1 MLAVK
6 GLFTI
11 VALQLIGEKVQQL
24 AKEYTGEDASK
35 YDAAA
40 QLFRVPYWDWGTD
53 ARVPPSCTRQNIT
66 VNGPDGRITMHNP
79 LYSYRWLEHP
89 LDPNQ
94 FPGSEQWGDETTR
107 SPNGDSDF
115 PVDEVNAKLSQ
126 QAEII
131 TLRVYRAFS
140 SSNTYEEMAS
150 MTGNGASFEA
160 PHNDIHNL
168 VGGSFATLTVTSF
181 DILFMLHHCNLD
193 RLAAMWSIIHYGST
207 VQTIPYQSSGL
218 FATPQG
224 EEITADSPLKPFYQK
239 DGKSFHTSRSVL
251 GISDFGY
258 TYPEF
263 EDLDD
268 SDPYQ
273 NSRHMIEIV
282 NDLYGSILPPAVK
295 RPHQKA
301 WHVEGTTKD
310 WVVFI
315 EVERSELEL
324 PCTINVYMRDK
335 YAGRTTLLNMP
346 MHGLLSDEIP
356 LTQAVN
362 ASEFKGMP
370 ADAIED
376 QLEEGLRFEIK
387 KDDGTIIDPST
398 VPSLKLDVQ
407 GFDVTPPSSSSEFPS
422 YNRGKHSYS
431 KVFIKYNGTKS
442 MVP

>member
-1 MLAVK
+1 MA
-6 GLFTI
+6 T
-11 VALQLIGEKVQQL
+11 EK
-24 AKEYTGEDASK
+24 
-35 YDAAA
+35 
-40 QLFRVPYWDWGTD
+40 
-53 ARVPPSCTRQNIT
+53 I
-66 VNGPDGRITMHNP
+66 
-79 LYSYRWLEHP
+79 
-89 LDPNQ
+89 
-94 FPGSEQWGDETTR
+94 
-107 SPNGDSDF
+107 
-115 PVDEVNAKLSQ
+115 
-126 QAEII
+126 
-131 TLRVYRAFS
+131 AFS
-140 SSNTYEEMAS
+140 SDC
-150 MTGNGASFEA
+150 TGHS
-160 PHNDIHNL
+160 
-168 VGGSFATLTVTSF
+168 
-181 DILFMLHHCNLD
+181 MLHHCNLD

-251 GISDFGY
+251 DISDFGY

-263 EDLDD
+263 EDLDG

-315 EVERSELEL
+315 EVERSELEI

-387 KDDGTIIDPST
+387 KVRTLSHMLYHPLYWVVILHWVRHGGHNTRSAVLHDQ
-398 VPSLKLDVQ
+398 Q
-407 GFDVTPPSSSSEFPS
+407 GFL
-422 YNRGKHSYS
+422 
-431 KVFIKYNGTKS
+431 
-442 MVP
+442 